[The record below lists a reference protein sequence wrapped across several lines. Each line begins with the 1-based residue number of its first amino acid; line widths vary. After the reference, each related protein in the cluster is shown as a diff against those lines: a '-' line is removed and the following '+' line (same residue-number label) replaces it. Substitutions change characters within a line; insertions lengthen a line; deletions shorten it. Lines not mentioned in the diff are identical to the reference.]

1 MLKAS
6 ESRPARHHVK
16 HGLPHCAVLI
26 RWVDQVTTLHVL
38 ALDIYVA
45 RLPVVD
51 SDRCREQ
58 SAVDWL
64 PLRSRSHLI
73 VRRNQSNVT
82 TPSPRQIKTSSMSL
96 GGHLPTIPRVLD
108 CAAIRFPYLPASCR
122 CIFSTAVSSSLSQ
135 TPSPSPSCILN
146 SYTRPKPAGIRAG
159 SGGCAASQPACCF
172 APGRCTHSVKFAA
185 GGAAAVD
192 VRVDTWA
199 DERMVAVR
207 AAARA
212 ARAARAVR
220 AWVLGNTVWMSSSDS
235 ENKCLST
242 VPTSIFS
249 TRVFFIELATT

>member
-1 MLKAS
+1 VRRTQTIVNILSSAGRQDK
-6 ESRPARHHVK
+6 SRRALGHELQARANAQSLRKPAARHHVK

-96 GGHLPTIPRVLD
+96 GGHLPTRPRVLD
-108 CAAIRFPYLPASCR
+108 CAAIRFQYLPAC
-122 CIFSTAVSSSLSQ
+122 
-135 TPSPSPSCILN
+135 
-146 SYTRPKPAGIRAG
+146 
-159 SGGCAASQPACCF
+159 
-172 APGRCTHSVKFAA
+172 
-185 GGAAAVD
+185 
-192 VRVDTWA
+192 
-199 DERMVAVR
+199 
-207 AAARA
+207 
-212 ARAARAVR
+212 RAV
-220 AWVLGNTVWMSSSDS
+220 ASSA
-235 ENKCLST
+235 
-242 VPTSIFS
+242 PP
-249 TRVFFIELATT
+249 